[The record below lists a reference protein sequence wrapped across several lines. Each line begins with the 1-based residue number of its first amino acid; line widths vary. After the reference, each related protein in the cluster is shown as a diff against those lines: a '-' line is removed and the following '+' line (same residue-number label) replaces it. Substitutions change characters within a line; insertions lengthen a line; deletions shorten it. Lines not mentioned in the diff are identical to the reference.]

1 MSPVWSCLQKQWFA
15 EQWGLRTGS
24 LTLALA
30 LPPAGHTVLL
40 TSHSMEECE
49 ALCTRI
55 AIMRAG
61 RLRCLGSVQH
71 LKNRFGAGYVLEAR
85 LRHGAEAGP
94 VVDAVRQ
101 LCSDAEVVQQS
112 ADSRL
117 SLRTP
122 QEVSCRPAAGKP
134 DARPCGRDVCFAIQ
148 RQIS

>member
-1 MSPVWSCLQKQWFA
+1 M
-15 EQWGLRTGS
+15 
-24 LTLALA
+24 
-30 LPPAGHTVLL
+30 LL

-94 VVDAVRQ
+94 VVDAVKQ

-117 SLRTP
+117 SFRMP
-122 QEVSCRPAAGKP
+122 QEVSCCPHQAYWRLALA
-134 DARPCGRDVCFAIQ
+134 DVLCHAVQ
-148 RQIS
+148 RQIC